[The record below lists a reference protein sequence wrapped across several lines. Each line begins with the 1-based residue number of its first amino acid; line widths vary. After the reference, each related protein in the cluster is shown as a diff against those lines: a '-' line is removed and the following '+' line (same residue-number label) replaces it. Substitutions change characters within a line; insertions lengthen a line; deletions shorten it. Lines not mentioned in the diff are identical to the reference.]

1 MFSKFYN
8 TESLKSFYCPTR
20 IFFGSNSRELIFSAI
35 SGDNK
40 VVVIVDQF
48 FENDQFVDRLRELS
62 SNPAIIIVRKEPAT
76 VFLDSILA
84 KFPQDITHIVAVGGG
99 STIDTAKAIAAY
111 LGFGTY
117 YVKDEEPVRPM
128 PVVFAL
134 PTTAGTGAEVS
145 RFIAIIDSTTGHK
158 KGYRAWSIVPQ
169 FAVLDPYFLR
179 KAPVD
184 LIVTSAF
191 DAFCHLWETFICKYE
206 RSTFNDI
213 FVFEGMEKILLAMK
227 QLETRVP
234 DSDCLLSL
242 LFASTMG
249 GIAASNIRTGIIH
262 SAGKALSVELDLSHG
277 ETLFVFFKNAVNMY
291 YSLVRDRE
299 ELLIRHLKKYPE
311 MGFTSLFD
319 IISFWEKRFMDTG
332 VTSKI
337 RQKLQ
342 HKKVNTSA
350 VYNFLL
356 NDTVLLKEHPSPL
369 DRDTLRYFLEK
380 TISEWKE

>member
-1 MFSKFYN
+1 
-8 TESLKSFYCPTR
+8 
-20 IFFGSNSRELIFSAI
+20 
-35 SGDNK
+35 
-40 VVVIVDQF
+40 
-48 FENDQFVDRLRELS
+48 
-62 SNPAIIIVRKEPAT
+62 
-76 VFLDSILA
+76 
-84 KFPQDITHIVAVGGG
+84 
-99 STIDTAKAIAAY
+99 
-111 LGFGTY
+111 
-117 YVKDEEPVRPM
+117 
-128 PVVFAL
+128 
-134 PTTAGTGAEVS
+134 
-145 RFIAIIDSTTGHK
+145 
-158 KGYRAWSIVPQ
+158 
-169 FAVLDPYFLR
+169 
-179 KAPVD
+179 
-184 LIVTSAF
+184 
-191 DAFCHLWETFICKYE
+191 
-206 RSTFNDI
+206 
-213 FVFEGMEKILLAMK
+213 
-227 QLETRVP
+227 
-234 DSDCLLSL
+234 
-242 LFASTMG
+242 
-249 GIAASNIRTGIIH
+249 IIH